1 MDSRNIKNKNIGLS
15 NGIAIVK
22 DFNKLDDD
30 SILCLKNIEN
40 PIRVLLN
47 NTPQPY
53 KLSMLN
59 DEVLAKGVTNVT
71 LVLSSQDKVNWIN
84 LNDFQNLSLIPSIE
98 IHNNTLD
105 FKSIDGIQNFK
116 HLKSF
121 SLLYRYGK
129 DIELELLRECEQ
141 LEKLTLEEP
150 LTKQHH
156 DKISKL
162 KSVKKFNL
170 KNLKTEYLTN
180 ELPNA
185 EYIEV
190 YHLQDYLLHAKM
202 PNLKNLRIYN
212 SNKLADISFLSGLN
226 KLEWFYLYG
235 LNKIDKLPD
244 FCNLPVLSKVS
255 VNNMKM
261 LTDVHSLTSISA
273 LTNLGIRATGL
284 TLDTL
289 DWLTPSN
296 FPELK
301 NLFVELT
308 NKKDTAAFY
317 ERFADKEIVKSI
329 MLT

>member
-1 MDSRNIKNKNIGLS
+1 
-15 NGIAIVK
+15 
-22 DFNKLDDD
+22 
-30 SILCLKNIEN
+30 
-40 PIRVLLN
+40 
-47 NTPQPY
+47 
-53 KLSMLN
+53 
-59 DEVLAKGVTNVT
+59 
-71 LVLSSQDKVNWIN
+71 
-84 LNDFQNLSLIPSIE
+84 
-98 IHNNTLD
+98 
-105 FKSIDGIQNFK
+105 
-116 HLKSF
+116 
-121 SLLYRYGK
+121 
-129 DIELELLRECEQ
+129 
-141 LEKLTLEEP
+141 
-150 LTKQHH
+150 
-156 DKISKL
+156 
-162 KSVKKFNL
+162 
-170 KNLKTEYLTN
+170 
-180 ELPNA
+180 
-185 EYIEV
+185 
-190 YHLQDYLLHAKM
+190 M

>member
-129 DIELELLRECEQ
+129 DI
-141 LEKLTLEEP
+141 
-150 LTKQHH
+150 
-156 DKISKL
+156 
-162 KSVKKFNL
+162 
-170 KNLKTEYLTN
+170 
-180 ELPNA
+180 
-185 EYIEV
+185 
-190 YHLQDYLLHAKM
+190 
-202 PNLKNLRIYN
+202 
-212 SNKLADISFLSGLN
+212 
-226 KLEWFYLYG
+226 
-235 LNKIDKLPD
+235 
-244 FCNLPVLSKVS
+244 
-255 VNNMKM
+255 
-261 LTDVHSLTSISA
+261 
-273 LTNLGIRATGL
+273 
-284 TLDTL
+284 
-289 DWLTPSN
+289 
-296 FPELK
+296 
-301 NLFVELT
+301 
-308 NKKDTAAFY
+308 
-317 ERFADKEIVKSI
+317 
-329 MLT
+329 